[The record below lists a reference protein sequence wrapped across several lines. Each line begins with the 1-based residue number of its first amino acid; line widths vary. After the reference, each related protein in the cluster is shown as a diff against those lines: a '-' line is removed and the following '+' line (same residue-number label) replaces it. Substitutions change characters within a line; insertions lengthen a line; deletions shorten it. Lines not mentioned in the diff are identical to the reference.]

1 MNHLGTQKIQTERL
15 ILRKFQLQD
24 AKYVFENWA
33 GDSDVTEYL
42 SWLPHADIKVS
53 EDYIKTLIKNYEKN
67 DTYDWAI
74 VLKEINQPIG
84 SITAIEVNE
93 KAEKVHIGYCI
104 GKKYWHLGIT
114 SEALKA
120 LINFFL
126 LEVGVNKVESM
137 HNPINLNSGKVMQ
150 KCGMKYEGTLRS
162 FYKDNTGIVDAAF
175 YGILK
180 EDLEK

>member
-53 EDYIKTLIKNYEKN
+53 EDYIKTL
-67 DTYDWAI
+67 
-74 VLKEINQPIG
+74 
-84 SITAIEVNE
+84 
-93 KAEKVHIGYCI
+93 
-104 GKKYWHLGIT
+104 
-114 SEALKA
+114 

-126 LEVGVNKVESM
+126 LEVGVNKVDSM
-137 HNPINLNSGKVMQ
+137 HNPINVNSGKVMQ